1 MSENKSKL
9 PKVVDL
15 AKDVMSY
22 EKTDELNFLLG
33 QPVPQKWIKHHPY
46 IKKEVIDEKGQKV
59 KVPYP
64 YLPID
69 KVEYLLRRIFKRIR
83 IEILREGQSFNG
95 VFVTVRVNYF
105 NPVYNEWD
113 FHDGIGAIQLQTA
126 KGASPADLANINN
139 GALSMAF
146 PLAKTLAIK
155 DACDHFGDL
164 FGANLNRNDTLP
176 YDVPETLKKTPQ
188 EKLTEIELLLE
199 LDGLTITEDDRMNI
213 QRIIDQKEAISY
225 DKCLKLLNNNLPK
238 ITPQ

>member
-9 PKVVDL
+9 PKIVDL
-15 AKDVMSY
+15 TADVINY
-22 EKTDELNFLLG
+22 EKTDELNYLLG
-33 QPVPQKWIKHHPY
+33 QPVPERWIKHHPY
-46 IKKEVIDEKGQKV
+46 IKKEVTNEKGQKIR
-59 KVPYP
+59 VPYP

-113 FHDGIGAIQLQTA
+113 FHDGIGAIHLQV
-126 KGASPADLANINN
+126 KSGSSPANLNDINN
-139 GALSMAF
+139 GALSMAY

-164 FGANLNRNDTLP
+164 FGGNLNRNDTLP
-176 YDVPETLKKTPQ
+176 YDTPETLKKTPE
-188 EKLTEIELLLE
+188 EKLSEIKLLLE
-199 LDGLTITEDDRMNI
+199 VDGLTITEDDRMNI
-213 QRIIDQKEAISY
+213 ERIVDQKETISY
-225 DKCLKLLNNNLPK
+225 NKCLKLLNANLPK
-238 ITPQ
+238 KNK